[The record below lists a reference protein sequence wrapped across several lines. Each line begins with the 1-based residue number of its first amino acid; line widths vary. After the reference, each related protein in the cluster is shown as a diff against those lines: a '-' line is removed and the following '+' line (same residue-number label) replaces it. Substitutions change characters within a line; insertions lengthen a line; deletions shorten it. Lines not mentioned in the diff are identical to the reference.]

1 MGKAKKN
8 KKTKGSVIANN
19 KSKKSTESQKRNSIK
34 INSRQKDI
42 LTSLFELPVQSSWL
56 DEDEIDKILRDPTVS
71 AAIGSRKAATLKK
84 EINITCKNEDMKKK
98 LEDIFDYDTLDSI
111 LDIPYQGFGVFELNW
126 DAHNN
131 TLYPL
136 LKERDY
142 KEFVLV
148 KNVLKFNASA
158 MPEDIPPYKAIHAT
172 YKAKPKKPYGQPIY
186 HTLFWLIEFKNASLE
201 FWIELLER
209 FGTPWVIAKTGG
221 NKDDLADE
229 IYNMLGGDG
238 AVIDDEDDIDIKTA
252 PDKGNFKEIIEYID
266 NQIRQVILGG
276 NLTSQVTGG
285 SQAAATV
292 HNEIREDLARADEN
306 IVNILIKK
314 IITYFK
320 ELNQINEDITGL
332 LKDKDDPNKTLAD
345 RDKIISDMGYT
356 PTKEYIENT
365 YNIKVEDKKEEVKE
379 SVKEEVITNNSQANN
394 LLTLSNKKIYAD
406 ELDRNSDNINTIKVS
421 LTFQEQIIKIVNDS
435 ESYAEMQEKLFD
447 LYPTMDTKELED
459 TLFNNLSNSMLLAAA
474 QIEDEN
480 PNG

>member
-1 MGKAKKN
+1 MLKFWGNKKATTDTKKEKRDNVRITSKN
-8 KKTKGSVIANN
+8 KDV
-19 KSKKSTESQKRNSIK
+19 
-34 INSRQKDI
+34 
-42 LTSLFELPVQSSWL
+42 LTSLFDLPVQSSWL
-56 DEDEIDKILRDPTVS
+56 DDDAIDKILRDSTVS
-71 AAIGSRKAATLKK
+71 AAIGSRKAATLKR
-84 EINITCKNEDMKKK
+84 EINIVCKDDEIKSKI
-98 LEDIFDYDTLDSI
+98 ESIFDYDTLDSI
-111 LDIPYQGFGVFELNW
+111 LDIPFQGFGVFELNW

-131 TLYPL
+131 ILFPTLV
-136 LKERDY
+136 EREY
-142 KEFVLV
+142 KEFVLD

-158 MPEDIPPYKAIHAT
+158 MPEDIPLYKAIHAT

-209 FGTPWVIAKTGG
+209 FGTPWVIAKTQG

-266 NQIRQVILGG
+266 NQIREVILGG
-276 NLTSQVTGG
+276 NLTGQVTGG

-292 HNEIREDLARADEN
+292 HNDIREDLAKADEN

-314 IITYFK
+314 VITYFK
-320 ELNQINEDITGL
+320 ELNQINEDISGL

-365 YNIKVEDKKEEVKE
+365 YNIKVENKKEEVKE
-379 SVKEEVITNNSQANN
+379 TVKEEVITNNSKANN
-394 LLTLSNKKIYAD
+394 LLALSNKKIYAD
-406 ELDRNSDNINTIKVS
+406 ELDKNSDKVNTDKLAI
-421 LTFQEQIIKIVNDS
+421 TFQEQIIKIVNDS
-435 ESYAEMQEKLFD
+435 DSYTEMQEKLFD
-447 LYPTMDTKELED
+447 LYPDMNTDELENS
-459 TLFNNLSNSMLLAAA
+459 LLKSLINSNLLAAA
-474 QIEDEN
+474 EIEDEN